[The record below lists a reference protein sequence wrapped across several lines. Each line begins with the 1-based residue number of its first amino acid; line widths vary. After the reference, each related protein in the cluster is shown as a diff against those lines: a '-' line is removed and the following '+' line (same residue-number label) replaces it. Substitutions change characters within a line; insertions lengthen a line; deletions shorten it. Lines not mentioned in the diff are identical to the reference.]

1 MKRRNTFDYIKLFF
15 KGIFMGIADAIPG
28 VSGGTIAL
36 LLGIYEELIHTISSL
51 NFEQILYLRKNGFK
65 SFWSKIN
72 GGFLFSLLLG
82 IGVSLI
88 SFVKISASLLDKYP
102 LFVWS
107 FFLGLIIATVYVIYK
122 LIEKLNF
129 RNILFVLIS
138 IMATLLL
145 SSFSTVEINNI
156 GLLYILFCGIIA
168 SSAMIL
174 PGISGSLI
182 LVILGVYTFLIN
194 ALNNLDILIIIAFIL
209 GAIIGLLGFSRVLK
223 YLFNNYR
230 NITYSIMLGL
240 VIGSIPKILKI
251 TLFLIAE
258 PWNKD
263 LTAKVNNI
271 DIVISIILML
281 CGFSLILILD
291 KKTKK

>member
-1 MKRRNTFDYIKLFF
+1 
-15 KGIFMGIADAIPG
+15 MGIADAIPG

-88 SFVKISASLLDKYP
+88 SFVKISAILLDKYP

-129 RNILFVLIS
+129 RNILFALIS

-194 ALNNLDILIIIAFIL
+194 ALNNLEILIIITFIL

-263 LTAKVNNI
+263 LTAKINNI

>member
-88 SFVKISASLLDKYP
+88 SFVKISAILLDKYP

-129 RNILFVLIS
+129 RNIFFVLIS

-194 ALNNLDILIIIAFIL
+194 ALNNLEILIIITFIL

-251 TLFLIAE
+251 TLFLIVE

-263 LTAKVNNI
+263 LTAKINNI
-271 DIVISIILML
+271 DIIISIILML

>member
-88 SFVKISASLLDKYP
+88 SFVKISAILLDKYP

-129 RNILFVLIS
+129 RNILFALIS

-263 LTAKVNNI
+263 LTAKINNI

>member
-1 MKRRNTFDYIKLFF
+1 
-15 KGIFMGIADAIPG
+15 MGIADAIPG

-51 NFEQILYLRKNGFK
+51 NFDQILYLRKNGFK

-88 SFVKISASLLDKYP
+88 SFVKISAILLDKYP

-194 ALNNLDILIIIAFIL
+194 ALNNLEILIIITFIL

-258 PWNKD
+258 PWKKD
-263 LTAKVNNI
+263 LTVKINNI

>member
-1 MKRRNTFDYIKLFF
+1 
-15 KGIFMGIADAIPG
+15 MGIADAIPG

-156 GLLYILFCGIIA
+156 SLLYILFCGIIA

-194 ALNNLDILIIIAFIL
+194 ALNNLDILIIIVFIL

>member
-129 RNILFVLIS
+129 RNILFVLIT

-145 SSFSTVEINNI
+145 SSFSTIEINNI

-263 LTAKVNNI
+263 LTAKINNI